1 MSNKKHDPLIPSAAS
16 HWTKATL
23 DALNASYDRHNVT
36 SFDFSDIEIPSPLKD
51 GTLLASFS
59 PFLVNKYCVDVDT
72 LVNAMLSVNNS
83 ERITPEFGFTASSH
97 PALIHFGP
105 FYQKLRLVLSRDAAP
120 DQIRRE
126 TSPGSTP
133 PPQLASPPSA
143 TDPSTPPPSANP
155 VDPQYSSGSFATAS
169 SGVESKEE
177 SVTDAFTNAFLSG
190 CYFSFPDSLRRV
202 SWFHET
208 EYTLEH
214 EYATSNLYWLTV
226 ESTKKCMQN

>member
-36 SFDFSDIEIPSPLKD
+36 TFDFSDIEIPSPLKD
-51 GTLLASFS
+51 GTFLASFL
-59 PFLVNKYCVDVDT
+59 PFPVNKYCVDIDT

-83 ERITPEFGFTASSH
+83 ECITPEFRFTASSH
-97 PALIHFGP
+97 PSLIRFEP
-105 FYQKLRLVLSRDAAP
+105 FYGQLRLVLSRDAP
-120 DQIRRE
+120 PEQIRRE

-143 TDPSTPPPSANP
+143 TDPSTPPPSPNP
-155 VDPQYSSGSFATAS
+155 VDPQYSSGSIATAS

-190 CYFSFPDSLRRV
+190 CHFSLQDSLCRV
-202 SWFHET
+202 SWFLET